1 MRALYQSQQERY
13 KKEWYRIHKQTPPNL
28 GQDEKKYK
36 PKKYEPCTQTVT
48 DTTVLA
54 GFSETRTVPINE
66 LHYSYWGTAESG
78 PDPLD
83 YNTAQN
89 TLKSDLILSH
99 NNLPQPL
106 HGQINDCFTPYEND
120 LMAFGAFETIR
131 AELEKRSN
139 HLALEM
145 KRVEDE
151 FYRAPKKNWF
161 CLKGSEFTPE
171 HLRYNELQRRKAAK
185 HEFAD
190 YYCAMENNYNYD
202 VDDDFSEKE
211 YSYEEM

>member
-13 KKEWYRIHKQTPPNL
+13 KKEWYRIHNQTPPNL
-28 GQDEKKYK
+28 GQNENKYK

-54 GFSETRTVPINE
+54 GFTKGETAPISELN
-66 LHYSYWGTAESG
+66 YSYWGTAESG
-78 PDPLD
+78 PEPFD
-83 YNTAQN
+83 YRTANN

-99 NNLPQPL
+99 NNLPQPF

-145 KRVEDE
+145 KRVENE

-171 HLRYNELQRRKAAK
+171 HLRYNELRRRKAAK
-185 HEFAD
+185 YEFAD
-190 YYCAMENNYNYD
+190 YYNSQEDNDNYNAN
-202 VDDDFSEKE
+202 DDCTEEE